1 MRISD
6 CDSALTNTFPGHE
19 SIHSHVS
26 ATRPHHSKVS
36 VASRDCD
43 ILLIPVCRHF
53 YKGRE
58 ERYPAVMKT
67 SEFTWANM
75 ILFSV
80 VPCEYA
86 HQPVNAELTVENP

>member
-1 MRISD
+1 ME
-6 CDSALTNTFPGHE
+6 L
-19 SIHSHVS
+19 
-26 ATRPHHSKVS
+26 
-36 VASRDCD
+36 
-43 ILLIPVCRHF
+43 LLIPLHRHF

-80 VPCEYA
+80 VPCKYA
-86 HQPVNAELTVENP
+86 GERVDAELTVENC

>member
-1 MRISD
+1 MIIVKSVLVFFQESTP
-6 CDSALTNTFPGHE
+6 CSYLFP
-19 SIHSHVS
+19 IF
-26 ATRPHHSKVS
+26 
-36 VASRDCD
+36 
-43 ILLIPVCRHF
+43 RHF

-80 VPCEYA
+80 VPCEC
-86 HQPVNAELTVENP
+86 VRLWVLAESC